1 MKQSLLEE
9 YLESHPDFISEME
22 QLSKTNKEKFIRNFK
37 KEKDKTNFLSR
48 ISELRFAEFLVRESI
63 DYEYEPIIEGKTPDF
78 KFNLLT
84 NSSTYFDVKRFNISD
99 FDKLNDRK
107 LYDLAERLK
116 TIQKPYYVHIEQIKK
131 KLEFDLDLA
140 FNVIEKWIL
149 DKALKEGD
157 AFNYENQFNI
167 EVTKTNGIKDYV
179 LYSYS
184 GENPKINLN
193 KPASDILSKIRTYQQ
208 VIIDKGLPFFV
219 GIDLTFDTL
228 KDPHD
233 YCVQFLGG
241 SCMNID
247 TKVESFQL
255 GEFYDNSEFDGLTG
269 LLIRYNNQFYW
280 LNNPRNI
287 NQIEFR
293 TAKSTYE

>member
-9 YLESHPDFISEME
+9 YLESHPDFSLEME
-22 QLSKTNKEKFIRNFK
+22 QLSETNRQKFIREFK

-48 ISELRFAEFLVRESI
+48 ISELRFAEFLEGESI

-78 KFNLLT
+78 KLNLTT
-84 NSSTYFDVKRFNISD
+84 NSSVYFDVKRFNISD

-107 LYDLAERLK
+107 IYDLAERLK

-140 FNVIEKWIL
+140 FNVIEKWIIEKVL
-149 DKALKEGD
+149 QKGD

-184 GENPKINLN
+184 GENPKISQN
-193 KPASDILSKIRTYQQ
+193 KPASDILSKLRTYEQI
-208 VIIDKGLPFFV
+208 IIDKGLPFFV

-233 YCVQFLGG
+233 YWVQFLGCY
-241 SCMNID
+241 CMNID
-247 TKVESFQL
+247 TNEESFQL
-255 GEFYDNSEFDGLTG
+255 GEFYDNSEFNGLTG
-269 LLIRYNNQFYW
+269 LLIRYSNKFYW
-280 LNNPRNI
+280 LNNPRNS

-293 TAKSTYE
+293 TSKSTYE